1 MNVLI
6 ASIEYLKSFFKLF
19 YLNLKVKS
27 SIEADVK
34 ATVVPT
40 QATVSSP
47 PPPPPKSVE
56 KEVFE
61 KILGN
66 DSLMKKITQ
75 YGIQDE
81 LAKSRPAN
89 GQVVTVDYEAYLY
102 VNEEKQKLVDNA
114 ENLKFILGDGDVIN
128 GKCFKI

>member
-1 MNVLI
+1 M
-6 ASIEYLKSFFKLF
+6 F

-47 PPPPPKSVE
+47 TPPPPKSVE